1 MSLKEFF
8 KIGNL
13 ADETPDFVILNAEL
27 NVTNSIFV
35 NELSLLTAQFFKITQ
50 NSKAFYQNVSLNVN
64 IFIPLLKNN
73 KI

>member
-1 MSLKEFF
+1 M
-8 KIGNL
+8 
-13 ADETPDFVILNAEL
+13 ADETPDFVIINAEL

-35 NELSLLTAQFFKITQ
+35 NEVSLLTAQFFKITQ